1 MSDWLE
7 AEQRIERAQ
16 QLCESR
22 RWAEALKEID
32 AALSINPHNAA
43 WHAQRGILLE
53 ELNRFED
60 AADAFENAADLDP
73 EDRDVQV
80 AYGAALIRLGRYA
93 QAITIFDQ
101 LARLY
106 PDFEPAYCHRVQI
119 YAEIGQH
126 EQAEEM
132 FYIAQQLDE
141 YCPHC
146 FFHMGASLAGE
157 DQTERAIFCWK
168 KTLEIEPSYL
178 GVYQRIAQAY
188 RNKND
193 LKKAREYLIR
203 EIRNDPGNIDLLYE
217 MAELTFE
224 SGQTAAAAAKF
235 GQIVELDPYHAQAH
249 YSLGKIWIKMG
260 QPAQALACFET
271 AQSIS
276 GSEPVFDDFNLKKG
290 EALIQ
295 LGRYAEA
302 KEPLEMALED
312 DKYNLRAA
320 MLLGDCQLADNNPER
335 ALDGYR
341 RVLAH
346 DAHNP
351 FAHHKLG
358 ICLFR
363 TGEHENGLYHCLEA
377 VRSKPDY
384 GPAMYNA
391 VVAHLRLGQFRS
403 ARAML
408 KRAVRNEPSNA
419 DLQKL
424 NRRFWRYRFR
434 YYFRAFRRRLGL

>member
-22 RWAEALKEID
+22 RWAEALKEVD
-32 AALSINPHNAA
+32 AALSINPHNAS

-53 ELNRFED
+53 ELNRFDD
-60 AADAFENAADLDP
+60 AAEAFENAADLEP
-73 EDRDVQV
+73 EDRDIQV
-80 AYGAALIRLGRYA
+80 AHGASLIRLGRYA
-93 QAITIFDQ
+93 RAITIFNQ
-101 LARLY
+101 LAKLY

-132 FYIAQQLDE
+132 FYTAQQLDE

-146 FFHMGASLAGE
+146 FYHMGVSLAAV
-157 DQTERAIFCWK
+157 DQTERAIYCWD
-168 KTLEIEPSYL
+168 KTLEIEPNYL

-188 RNKND
+188 RDKND

-203 EIRNDPGNIDLLYE
+203 EIRTDPGNIDLLYE
-217 MAELTFE
+217 MADLTLE

-271 AQSIS
+271 VQTIS
-276 GSEPVFDDFNLKKG
+276 SDEPFLTDFNLKKG

-302 KEPLEMALED
+302 KEPLELAVEED
-312 DKYNLRAA
+312 KTNPRAA
-320 MLLGDCQLADNNPER
+320 MLLGDCMLADNKPEI
-335 ALDGYR
+335 AIDGYR
-341 RVLAH
+341 KVLAH

-363 TGEHENGLYHCLEA
+363 TGNQENGLYHCLEA

-391 VVAHLRLGQFRS
+391 AVAHLKLGQWRH
-403 ARAML
+403 AKAML
-408 KRAVRNEPSNA
+408 RRAIRNEPGNT
-419 DLQKL
+419 DLKKL
-424 NRRFWRYRFR
+424 NRQFWRYRVR
-434 YYFRAFRRRLGL
+434 YYVRSLRRRLNW